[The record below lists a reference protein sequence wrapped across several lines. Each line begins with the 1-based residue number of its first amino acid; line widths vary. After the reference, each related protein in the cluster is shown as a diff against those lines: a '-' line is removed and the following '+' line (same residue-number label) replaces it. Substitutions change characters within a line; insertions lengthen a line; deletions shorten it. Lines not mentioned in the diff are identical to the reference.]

1 MLLTLA
7 AAAIAI
13 LLLATGA
20 VRWSDVFIDTELL
33 LVLFALLLAVEI
45 LRASGSL
52 DVLVKR
58 VTARFRTTRS
68 FAFALVLFSGVLAMF
83 VTNDVALFV
92 VIPFTVIASRF
103 SDFDVED
110 AVILEIVAVNLL
122 GCLTPLG
129 NPQNLFVYRQAQ
141 WNAGEFVLAML
152 PFVVWCAVGLVV
164 ALYVIPSGARDPGVR
179 GGKLMPAAPPPGSL
193 APLGMTYAGV
203 ICFTLVLLHIAHA
216 LPAWPAAVAAA
227 IAWLFFLRRRVDLWI
242 VPLFFFVFIIVAG
255 ASVLGLRAGEHLYF
269 AAIALS
275 QVISNVPATI
285 LLSPSVDNSW
295 IELLYG
301 ANAGGAGTIVA
312 SLANLLGWRIY
323 VRESNRDPRFFRR
336 LNAINFA
343 FLAWAAGGGWLILR
357 FL

>member
-13 LLLATGA
+13 LLLLTGA
-20 VRWSDVFIDTELL
+20 VRWSGVAIDVELL
-33 LVLFALLLAVEI
+33 LVLFALLMAVEI
-45 LRASGSL
+45 LRASGYL
-52 DVLVKR
+52 DLLVKR
-58 VTARFRTTRS
+58 AMTRFRTTRS
-68 FAFALVLFSGVLAMF
+68 FGFAMVMFSGVLAMF

-110 AVILEIVAVNLL
+110 AVILEIVAVNLI

-129 NPQNLFVYRQAQ
+129 NPQNLFVYHRAG
-141 WNAGEFVLAML
+141 WNAGEFVLVML
-152 PFVVWCAVGLVV
+152 PFVGWCTAGLIAALFLLGPSHAMQRNDV
-164 ALYVIPSGARDPGVR
+164 ALPERNPWAAIGGAV
-179 GGKLMPAAPPPGSL
+179 
-193 APLGMTYAGV
+193 
-203 ICFTLVLLHIAHA
+203 CLVLVILHIAHA
-216 LPAWPAAVAAA
+216 IDAWPAAIAAA
-227 IAWLFFLRRRVDLWI
+227 VAWLVFLRRRVDLWI

-255 ASVLGLRAGEHLYF
+255 AATLGWKPGEQYF
-269 AAIALS
+269 TAIGLS

-285 LLSPSVDNSW
+285 LLSGAAEHAWRD
-295 IELLYG
+295 LLYG
-301 ANAGGAGTIVA
+301 ANAGGCGTIIA

-336 LNAINFA
+336 LTLIEIA
-343 FLAWAAGGGWLILR
+343 FLAWAGVGGWGLR